1 MALLKKATIK
11 SYNSGTHKADVQIA
25 GSLAVWLDGI
35 RVATNIPAADVITGR
50 QCSVLFLDPSNQDD
64 AVVIT
69 IQDALPSS
77 GGGVTD
83 HGALTGL
90 GDDDHT
96 QYQKESEKGAANG
109 YASLDG
115 SADVPIGE
123 LPDKVRIKSIN
134 FVIDGGGSAITT
146 GSKGHVHLYSKIEV
160 LGWTVTADASGSIV
174 VDVKKAAYSG
184 FPTFASIAGTEKPT
198 LSTAQKNQDLTLT
211 TWTTTIDGETDAPSI
226 LEFVVDSAATVQ
238 RVTVSLKV
246 RRT

>member
-25 GSLAVWLDGI
+25 GSLAVWLDGV
-35 RVATNIPAADVITGR
+35 RVATNIPAADVIAGR

-64 AVVIT
+64 AIVVA
-69 IQDALPSS
+69 IQGALPSG
-77 GGGVTD
+77 GGGVAD

-96 QYQKESEKGAANG
+96 QYQKESEKGAVNG
-109 YASLDG
+109 YASLDA
-115 SADVPIGE
+115 SAELPIGE
-123 LPDKVRIKSIN
+123 LPDKVKVESIN

-146 GSKGHVHLYSKIEV
+146 GSKGHIHIYSKIEV
-160 LGWTVTADASGSIV
+160 LGWTVTADQSGSIV
-174 VDVKKAAYSG
+174 VDVKKATYAG
-184 FPTFASIAGTEKPT
+184 FPTLASIAGTEKPT

-211 TWTTTIDGETDAPSI
+211 TWTATIDGEADTPSI
-226 LEFVVDSAATVQ
+226 LDFVVDSATTVE